1 MTAARRRQ
9 KAAFPPT
16 GTSTAAK
23 LPPVGGAG
31 HPPLPINQPTDNT
44 ERAPVSLDVTV
55 RAI

>member
-23 LPPVGGAG
+23 LPPVGRTD
-31 HPPLPINQPTDNT
+31 HPQLHLNHPATDT